1 MNYMQTMIN
10 ICLNPQRIPRYV
22 NVVQD
27 NQKKAQWG
35 Y

>member
-10 ICLNPQRIPRYV
+10 ICLNPQLIPRYV

-27 NQKKAQWG
+27 NQKKAQ
-35 Y
+35 